1 MDTKNKDLPPL
12 PPLPLPDDITEDYI
26 DCTSSCGLTFHILK
40 SGDPK
45 NPLVLF
51 THGYPELAYSWR
63 KILPSVAEAGF
74 FCVAPDQRGYGRTT
88 GWSPEASYDETD
100 LTDFTLTNLVR
111 DLVCLVQTLG
121 YSQVRSIIG
130 HDFGAVTSAAAALI
144 RPDIFESAVQMSHPY
159 HPPPSLPSATTTTTT
174 TTDIHAELSN
184 LNPPRKHYKH
194 YHSSPRAA
202 SDYADPL
209 QGLEEFLRGYFHLN
223 SADWAGNSPRPLKS
237 WTAGELAVMP
247 EYYVMREE
255 QSMPDAVRDNMRGEE
270 LGRTER
276 WLGREDLAVYCA
288 EWRRTGFQGALSWY
302 RAQSGQGGKKV
313 VGDMWLFSGRRL
325 EVPVVFISGEKD
337 WGNYQVPG
345 ALEGYEDEKLVKKGM
360 FRGVKMVEG
369 AGHWVQQ
376 EQPERVAE
384 EVLEFLKSLG

>member
-1 MDTKNKDLPPL
+1 MGSRTKDLPPL
-12 PPLPLPDDITEDYI
+12 PPLPLPDGITEDYV
-26 DCTSSCGLTFHILK
+26 DCISSCGLTFHILK

-63 KILPSVAEAGF
+63 KILPSVAKAGY

-88 GWSPEASYDETD
+88 GWSTQTSYDETD

-144 RPDIFESAVQMSHPY
+144 RPDMFKSTVQMSHP
-159 HPPPSLPSATTTTTT
+159 HHAPPSLPPTTASSPE
-174 TTDIHAELSN
+174 TDIYAELSN
-184 LNPPRKHYKH
+184 LNPPRKHYKR
-194 YHSSPRAA
+194 YHSSPPAA
-202 SDYADPL
+202 SDYANPP
-209 QGLEEFLRGYFHLN
+209 QGLEEFLRGYFHLK
-223 SADWAGNSPRPLKS
+223 SADWDGNSPRPLKS

-247 EYYVMREE
+247 EYYVMRAE
-255 QSMPDAVRDNMRGEE
+255 QTMPSAVQENMKGEKE
-270 LGRTER
+270 LAKTER
-276 WLGREDLAVYCA
+276 WLSREDLAVYCG

-302 RAQSGQGGKKV
+302 RAQSGQGGRKV

-345 ALEGYEDEKLVKKGM
+345 SLEGYEDEKVVKRGM
-360 FRGVKMVEG
+360 FRGVKIVKS

-376 EQPERVAE
+376 EQPERVVE
-384 EVLEFLKSLG
+384 EVLELLKSLG